1 MNDKEI
7 ARIIYTNSSVPLI
20 KNPVLRAALQ
30 EPRNMAEGG
39 RIGFDDGQLVTPS
52 VDGSRPGYKGEQLNY
67 LDNPEFK
74 KFYEKFKKEK
84 PKGKLSHAIDSFER
98 LKIRKNKIVG
108 LPELFEALHSGNI
121 VSREVVS
128 NIPVYELS
136 KANNPY
142 SFRTLSRA
150 FSDNKLKIT
159 KDMTKRQVSLINNGK
174 KLTKIIIDVLGEPT
188 TLSGGKSG
196 QPVWDLNPSKIKKLN
211 KELTKYYS
219 KVGDLREATV
229 NNIFNFSDNNK
240 LMKAIDN
247 YKGGKLKSG
256 DPLLEMLVKEFK
268 GGKDPSYTLAQLA
281 RAFQGKIQIEGID
294 KNLKKGNKIVK
305 LLGNNYR
312 GPLGNGFLHWA
323 KLEMGKHFD
332 DPNATYKNL
341 TNTIKNSMKEAG
353 ITNNLV
359 IDEIFPARTGQ
370 LTLGKGS
377 GAYNQIVQLIDGE
390 INSKAKVNFDGKA
403 SIRYQNIIKNIKDK
417 NWDEVNRLVKEHDT
431 SLKNFYETNPQAK
444 GRVKLPQL
452 NYDPVKKRFASP
464 TEIYGKDVFPSKI
477 QKDIDK
483 FYRKTGLSLDVGSTM
498 TLEKAAKDLEKVA
511 GDPKAQMK
519 ILKQMG
525 YRCRKAGGAGESL
538 ACYMDDVKKT
548 KAQARKGNPTAIKRQ
563 KKAFDVIKQLPKI
576 GKFVRQGVQV
586 GAAGVSTA
594 LSAIGLGPVGIAI
607 EGAIEGAVYDYY
619 RKKGYSHDQ
628 AFAETFSPRLITEA
642 KKGKSTEDVPWYG
655 GAEELLEKEK
665 IGTRWDPSGKVNL
678 AAKYADAQS
687 KYNEALDKYYEI
699 QNQKPGSVEQS
710 EAIQAALAEQEAIIR
725 ALEPSIKA
733 GTPEYEAYRT
743 AEENQTALMDE
754 RAKDYKSKNR
764 FLGLEW
770 DLSPEQIKQRT
781 PSDFKEK
788 QMLRQR
794 EREMDEYKTDEWGE
808 PVKAFSLKWDPTLGD
823 RGKFK
828 DAFQWDAMGF
838 GDEEGIKNKW
848 QNLYEDGGVD
858 LLDRIGIAGG
868 VANMAGGG
876 IATIRR
882 PNAIPPESGPT
893 PQGLP
898 SILNRVKRI

>member
-1 MNDKEI
+1 
-7 ARIIYTNSSVPLI
+7 
-20 KNPVLRAALQ
+20 
-30 EPRNMAEGG
+30 MAEGG

-848 QNLYEDGGVD
+848 QKLYEDGGVD

>member
-477 QKDIDK
+477 QKDMDK

-848 QNLYEDGGVD
+848 QKLYEDGGVD

>member
-848 QNLYEDGGVD
+848 QKLYEDGGVD